1 MPIDD
6 LLLDAEERMEKAVEV
21 FQDNLRGIRTGT
33 ASAGLVDSIRVDYYG
48 SPTPLLQ
55 LAQIAVP
62 DPQLI
67 VIKPYDP
74 SSLEAIERAIQTSD
88 LGINPQTDGKVVRLA
103 VPALSQER
111 RQQLV
116 TRIKTLAEEARVAIR
131 NVRRDANR
139 NLDREQKESQI
150 SEDDCRRARDDVQ
163 ELTDQYEGVVSEV
176 LEKKTEDILRI

>member
-6 LLLDAEERMEKAVEV
+6 VLLDAEERMEKAVDV
-21 FQDNLRGIRTGT
+21 FQDSLRGIRTGT

-74 SSLEAIERAIQTSD
+74 SSLDAIERAIQTSD

-139 NLDREQKESQI
+139 HLDREQKDSQI

-163 ELTDQYEGVVSEV
+163 ELTDQYEGVVSDV
-176 LEKKTEDILRI
+176 LEKKTADLLKI